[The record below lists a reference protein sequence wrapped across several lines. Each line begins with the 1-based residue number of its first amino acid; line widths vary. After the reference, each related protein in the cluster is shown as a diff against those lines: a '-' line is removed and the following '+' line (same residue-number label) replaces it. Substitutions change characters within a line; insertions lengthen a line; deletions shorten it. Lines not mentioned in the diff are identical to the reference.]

1 VTVHDSECVGNKEM
15 NEEVLGVPKGPEE
28 LGAAQ

>member
-1 VTVHDSECVGNKEM
+1 

-28 LGAAQ
+28 LGAAHTPLPGYWINRQR